1 MKNIL
6 IIGSSGKIGKH
17 IYNLLINSFS
27 IYTLN
32 QNLDIKSDFQYDF
45 KLMKGDLS
53 GLKKIKFDYIIN
65 CAGLLPSS
73 NANKKEFYSV
83 NSNIFDVLY
92 KFLDKKVC
100 FIQLSTISVYG
111 ESILERPICEE
122 DKTFP
127 KNTYAKSKL
136 DGEKKCNFFFKNN
149 YIFRIP
155 PVYYDLYDKTLYKRI
170 FKNRLIDFKFS
181 KRDKFHSFCS

>member
-149 YIFRIP
+149 YIF
-155 PVYYDLYDKTLYKRI
+155 
-170 FKNRLIDFKFS
+170 
-181 KRDKFHSFCS
+181 